1 MSGAE
6 VDLSE
11 QQSACKCSVRGLRGL
26 RFCRCWEVDS
36 CCCFC
41 HLPRILWESFFFFL
55 STSSKS
61 SSLEMSPLL
70 DQVQVA
76 WMPPATPNTSETSH
90 GCPRSSEVSGLT
102 STQGDL
108 RGEGVLDG
116 HISRGSALRSDAVVT
131 RGRTHES
138 SAEAPRPS
146 LFLASGLWREGGG
159 SSWQAQVCPGVSHSS
174 PHAVRPPGI
183 RQALGEQVASHS
195 SLSMPPPDTE
205 QQRPRAPAP
214 HGDHVPS
221 APHPRSL
228 QTAASLPKQGCVGH
242 SGPSCPA
249 ASRILSSADPAQLHE
264 GLSPTWICIQASL
277 SLLPAKWRGQHTCV
291 SGLWRPGV
299 HGRPG
304 HVESVCRG
312 EPGSLLF
319 QAPEALARHDSW
331 PPLSGM
337 RRDEGDM

>member
-1 MSGAE
+1 M
-6 VDLSE
+6 
-11 QQSACKCSVRGLRGL
+11 
-26 RFCRCWEVDS
+26 
-36 CCCFC
+36 
-41 HLPRILWESFFFFL
+41 
-55 STSSKS
+55 
-61 SSLEMSPLL
+61 
-70 DQVQVA
+70 
-76 WMPPATPNTSETSH
+76 
-90 GCPRSSEVSGLT
+90 
-102 STQGDL
+102 
-108 RGEGVLDG
+108 
-116 HISRGSALRSDAVVT
+116 VT

-146 LFLASGLWREGGG
+146 LFLASGLWRGGGG

-242 SGPSCPA
+242 SGPSCPT

-277 SLLPAKWRGQHTCV
+277 SLSPPSGVGSTHASQGSGDPASTV
-291 SGLWRPGV
+291 GLGMWNPCAEENLGLSCFRLQR
-299 HGRPG
+299 HSLAMT
-304 HVESVCRG
+304 H
-312 EPGSLLF
+312 GSLY
-319 QAPEALARHDSW
+319 QESDVTRVTCDK
-331 PPLSGM
+331 
-337 RRDEGDM
+337 E